1 MGGWALEVRRTE
13 EADGRQRWRPT
24 GDRWGGGGG
33 GRGGGGF
40 FFFFSFPWGGGGGE
54 GGEAGVLGG
63 GGWGVGGG
71 GTGRGGGGR
80 GGGGAGGRGGGGGV
94 GRCGEAFFFLL
105 AFSLVRAED
114 ERDEAGILEV
124 GPGMRGEERGGGQ
137 GIKKECESAI

>member
-24 GDRWGGGGG
+24 GDRW
-33 GRGGGGF
+33 
-40 FFFFSFPWGGGGGE
+40 
-54 GGEAGVLGG
+54 
-63 GGWGVGGG
+63 
-71 GTGRGGGGR
+71 
-80 GGGGAGGRGGGGGV
+80 GGGGV